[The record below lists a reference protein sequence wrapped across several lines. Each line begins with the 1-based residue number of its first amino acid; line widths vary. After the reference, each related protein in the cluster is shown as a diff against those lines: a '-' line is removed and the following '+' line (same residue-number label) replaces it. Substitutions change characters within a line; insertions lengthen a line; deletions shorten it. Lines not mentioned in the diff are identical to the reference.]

1 MYSQMLS
8 SVQSSSGW
16 MRTWVPGAKSVLN
29 WFQNSG
35 GWSPTSQS
43 LFLSRGEK

>member
-1 MYSQMLS
+1 
-8 SVQSSSGW
+8 

-29 WFQNSG
+29 WFQSSG

-43 LFLSRGEK
+43 LSLSRGEK